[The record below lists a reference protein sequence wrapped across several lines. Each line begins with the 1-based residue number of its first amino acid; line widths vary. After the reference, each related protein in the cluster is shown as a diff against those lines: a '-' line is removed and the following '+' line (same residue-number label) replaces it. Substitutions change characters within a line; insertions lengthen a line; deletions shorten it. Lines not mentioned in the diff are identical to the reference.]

1 MFRAQLISISM
12 ILIWS
17 FVSAQESVLPAAEQ
31 DNKTTYLICKNGPS
45 VRTLRVLT
53 DKNGSC
59 VTTYTKEGV
68 DQSVAHSWK
77 TERCSKVLGGIRI
90 NLEKAQWKCKDISE
104 ARVSSS
110 E

>member
-1 MFRAQLISISM
+1 MFRVQVMTILAIMIS
-12 ILIWS
+12 S
-17 FVSAQESVLPAAEQ
+17 FAWAQESSLPSAGQE
-31 DNKTTYLICKNGPS
+31 NKTTYLICKNGPS

-53 DKNGSC
+53 EKNGGC

-77 TERCSKVLGGIRI
+77 SDRCSKVLANIRI